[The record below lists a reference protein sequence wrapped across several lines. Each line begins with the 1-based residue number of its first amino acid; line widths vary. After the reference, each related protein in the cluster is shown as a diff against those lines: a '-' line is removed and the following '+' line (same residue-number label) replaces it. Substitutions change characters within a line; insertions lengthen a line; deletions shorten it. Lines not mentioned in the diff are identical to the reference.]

1 MTQATFNLADLYEL
15 VAGAVPDRL
24 ALVAG
29 DARRTYRDLD
39 ERTNRLAR
47 HWSSFAPGAKV
58 AIYGWNRAEWVEA
71 FLGAFKA
78 RLIPINVNY
87 RYVADELR
95 YVLDNA
101 DVEIVVFE
109 RSFAPVMAEIL
120 PSLPKVR
127 ELLVLEDGSDD
138 DSVVATRYED
148 ALATSS
154 PEPLDSQRSADDLYF
169 LYTGGTTGMPKG
181 VMWRQEDIYF
191 AALRGFNPAPIERP
205 EEIVERLM
213 PDDFIPSSLI
223 GAPIMHGAAQWA
235 LLNLLYIGGTSVL
248 YTDRGFDPRAVWQL
262 ASREQCLGIS
272 LVGDAMARPL
282 ADALAAPGFDV
293 DVSCVRTVGSGGA
306 VLSPAVKD
314 QLRDLLPG
322 ITIADSFGASETG
335 ASGTNTGTDAR
346 RFTVS
351 PEMNV
356 LDEELRPVAP
366 GSGVIGRVARTG
378 HIPLGYYKDDAKTAA
393 TFMLDPDGVRWVVPG
408 DFGTVEA
415 DGTIQLLGRGSQC
428 ITTGGEKVY
437 PEEVEEALKSHPAV
451 FDALVV
457 GVPDERFTERIAAVV
472 APRPG
477 MTPTLDEL
485 GDHCRKSIAGYKVPR
500 QLTLVESIKR
510 QPSGKADYRWAKEA
524 AEASDV
530 DTAQVG

>member
-1 MTQATFNLADLYEL
+1 MTTREFNLADLFEL
-15 VAGAVPDRL
+15 VAEAVPDRP
-24 ALVAG
+24 AIVAG
-29 DARRTYRDLD
+29 DTRLTYRELD

-47 HWSSFAPGAKV
+47 HWLDLGFAPGTKV
-58 AIYGWNRAEWVEA
+58 AIYGWNRAEWVES
-71 FLGAFKA
+71 FLAAFKA
-78 RLIPINVNY
+78 RLIPININY
-87 RYVADELR
+87 RYVAHELA

-101 DVEIVVFE
+101 DAEIVVFE
-109 RSFAPVMAEIL
+109 RSFSSVVGEIL
-120 PSLPKVR
+120 PRLPKVR

-138 DSVVATRYED
+138 AAVEATSYEP
-148 ALATSS
+148 ALAAAS
-154 PEPLDSQRSADDLYF
+154 PEPLGIQRSADDLYF

-191 AALRGFNPAPIERP
+191 AALRGFNPEPIEKP
-205 EEIVERLM
+205 TEIKDRLM
-213 PDDFIPSSLI
+213 PDDFVPSSLI
-223 GAPIMHGAAQWA
+223 GAPIMHGAAQWGM
-235 LLNLLYIGGTSVL
+235 LNLLFIGGTSVL
-248 YTDRGFDPRAVWQL
+248 YTGRGFDPTAVWQL
-262 ASREQCLGIS
+262 AARERCMGVT

-282 ADALAAPGFDV
+282 ADALTEPDFDV
-293 DVSCVRTVGSGGA
+293 DLSCVRTIGSGGA

-314 QLRDLLPG
+314 QLRSLLPG
-322 ITIADSFGASETG
+322 VTIADSFGASETG
-335 ASGTNTGTDAR
+335 ASGTNTGNEAR

-356 LDEELRPVAP
+356 LDDDLRPVTP
-366 GSGVIGRVARTG
+366 GSGAIGRVARTG
-378 HIPLGYYKDDAKTAA
+378 HIPLGYYKDEAKTAA
-393 TFMLDPDGVRWVVPG
+393 TFMLDSEGRRWVVPG
-408 DFGTVEA
+408 DYGMVES

-485 GDHCRKSIAGYKVPR
+485 GEHCRKYIAGYKVPR
-500 QLTLVESIKR
+500 QLTLVDTVKR
-510 QPSGKADYRWAKEA
+510 TPAGKADYRWAKE
-524 AEASDV
+524 
-530 DTAQVG
+530 TAQA

>member
-1 MTQATFNLADLYEL
+1 MTEPTFNLADLYEL
-15 VAGAVPDRL
+15 VAAAVPDRL

-47 HWSSFAPGAKV
+47 HWSSFEPGTKV

-71 FLGAFKA
+71 FLAAFKA
-78 RLIPINVNY
+78 RLSPINVNY
-87 RYVADELR
+87 RYVAEELK

-101 DVEIVVFE
+101 DAEIVVFE
-109 RSFAPVMAEIL
+109 RSFGPVMAEIL

-127 ELLVLEDGSDD
+127 ELLVLEDGTDD
-138 DSVVATRYED
+138 ESVS
-148 ALATSS
+148 ATSYESALDGAS
-154 PEPLDSQRSADDLYF
+154 PDHLGIQRSADDLYF

-191 AALRGFNPAPIERP
+191 AALRGFNPAPIDRP
-205 EEIVERLM
+205 REIAERLM
-213 PDDFIPSSLI
+213 PDDFIPSSLVA
-223 GAPIMHGAAQWA
+223 APVMHGAAQWA

-248 YTDRGFDPRAVWQL
+248 YTERGFDPREVWRL
-262 ASREQCLGIS
+262 AARERCLGIS

-282 ADALAAPGFDV
+282 AEALADPTFDI
-293 DVSCVRTVGSGGA
+293 DVSCVRTIGSGGA
-306 VLSPAVKD
+306 VLSPAVKE
-314 QLRDLLPG
+314 QLRELLPG

-335 ASGTNTGTDAR
+335 ASGTNTGADAR

-356 LDEELRPVAP
+356 LDDELRAVTP

-378 HIPLGYYKDDAKTAA
+378 HIPLGYYKDEAKTAA
-393 TFMLDPDGVRWVVPG
+393 TFMLDADGRRWVVPG
-408 DFGTVEA
+408 DYGTVEA

-428 ITTGGEKVY
+428 INTGGEKVY

-457 GVPDERFTERIAAVV
+457 GVPDDRFTERIAAVV

-477 MTPTLDEL
+477 MSPTLDEL
-485 GDHCRKSIAGYKVPR
+485 REHCGQSIAPYKAPR
-500 QLTLVESIKR
+500 QLTLVDAIKR
-510 QPSGKADYRWAKEA
+510 QPSGKADYRWAKE
-524 AEASDV
+524 
-530 DTAQVG
+530 TAQAS